1 MKRRLNI
8 KKVNEK
14 KRSNTKKQNVKVA
27 VAPAKIIADTALQ
40 TKRRCRKSRNEVD
53 QKKIKYHNTLKK
65 KNQSNL
71 R

>member
-14 KRSNTKKQNVKVA
+14 KRLNTKNQNLKVV
-27 VAPAKIIADTALQ
+27 VAAAKIIAVIALQ
-40 TKRRCRKSRNEVD
+40 RKRKGKRRKESG

-65 KNQSNL
+65 NQSNL